1 LVAHY
6 FGVVGVASSNLVA
19 PIAQKPVNDWLLFF
33 KEDFGM
39 VARFN
44 LQKTEAADF
53 FGEWLEPGA
62 PLSELERMALDRLKR
77 NYLYLLEYP
86 VMESIV
92 KMVVLSPI
100 LDLAGFYAPPIRV
113 EGEANIQVSAED
125 DGEIIQGSID
135 VLVVQETL
143 WLTVIE
149 AKNSEFSITKAIP
162 QTLAYMLAQPR
173 PDRSGFGLVVNG
185 SEFLFLKLQPGDRP
199 QYATSNLF
207 SMLNQ
212 GNDLYRVLQILK
224 QFQMIIAAEFTA
236 AQ

>member
-1 LVAHY
+1 MTAKTIAAHT
-6 FGVVGVASSNLVA
+6 L
-19 PIAQKPVNDWLLFF
+19 KLHDL
-33 KEDFGM
+33 KT
-39 VARFN
+39 RFN
-44 LQKTEAADF
+44 LQKAEAAGF
-53 FGEWLEPGA
+53 FGEWLAQDA
-62 PLSELERMALDRLKR
+62 PLSELERTALDRLKR

-113 EGEANIQVSAED
+113 EGEANIQVSAVDE
-125 DGEIIQGSID
+125 GVIIQGSID
-135 VLVVQETL
+135 VLVVQQTL
-143 WLTVIE
+143 WITVIE

-173 PDRSGFGLVVNG
+173 PDRPCFGLVVNG
-185 SEFLFLKLQPGDRP
+185 SEFLFLKLQSGDPP

-224 QFQMIIAAEFTA
+224 RLQTMITA
-236 AQ
+236 Q